1 MPEPTTPAP
10 PQPADPLPGPSARP
24 AGRARCV
31 LPTRRTGSRPPTAW
45 LLDLCPPEYRTY
57 PALRRHAVV
66 LARFAVLHVEA
77 CQAAVNQ
84 GLSEARGG
92 LREVAEGSV
101 VEAAVETWHRESA
114 RLLGVRRAVGLVEE
128 ALRGRR
134 FVGPPRR
141 GTLGWAP
148 CPGSPSSSS
157 SIPQGRV
164 LLQHRDEH
172 APRAANQWGM
182 VGGHVEHGEDFDIA
196 VHREILEE
204 TGIVTAPRTWCCGRR
219 RSSATPTGT
228 TAPTGCTPA
237 GWT

>member
-1 MPEPTTPAP
+1 MPAP
-10 PQPADPLPGPSARP
+10 SPVPSSTRP
-24 AGRARCV
+24 V
-31 LPTRRTGSRPPTAW
+31 RPPGWPAEVRPPDAPDWESTAQAW

-114 RLLGVRRAVGLVEE
+114 RLVGVRRAVGLVEE

-134 FVGPPRR
+134 FVER
-141 GTLGWAP
+141 L
-148 CPGSPSSSS
+148 
-157 SIPQGRV
+157 
-164 LLQHRDEH
+164 
-172 APRAANQWGM
+172 
-182 VGGHVEHGEDFDIA
+182 
-196 VHREILEE
+196 
-204 TGIVTAPRTWCCGRR
+204 
-219 RSSATPTGT
+219 
-228 TAPTGCTPA
+228 
-237 GWT
+237 